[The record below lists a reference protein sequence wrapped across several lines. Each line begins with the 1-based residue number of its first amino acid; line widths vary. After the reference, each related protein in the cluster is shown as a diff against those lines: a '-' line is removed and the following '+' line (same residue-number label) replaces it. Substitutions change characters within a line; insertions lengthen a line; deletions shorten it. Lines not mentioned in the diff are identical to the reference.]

1 MSNPVAPTISLYGLA
16 GEINAAKTLR
26 DQAWAGY
33 ASTVLAYVDTLKAHI
48 EKLEH
53 DLSST
58 NIERTKLRK
67 KNEYLRTR
75 LVENNFALTLKKL
88 QYRDLQYE
96 RDVFRDAHT
105 QEQRS
110 ALITVVR
117 DKQTAD
123 LMENFRN
130 IVLDT
135 EAHSAGEE

>member
-1 MSNPVAPTISLYGLA
+1 MTDHPTRPDLDKWEALA
-16 GEINAAKTLR
+16 SEADYT
-26 DQAWAGY
+26 GY
-33 ASTVLAYVDTLKAHI
+33 TMFLPTPAEMRQMVAYVRH
-48 EKLEH
+48 
-53 DLSST
+53 
-58 NIERTKLRK
+58 
-67 KNEYLRTR
+67 
-75 LVENNFALTLKKL
+75 
-88 QYRDLQYE
+88 LQYE